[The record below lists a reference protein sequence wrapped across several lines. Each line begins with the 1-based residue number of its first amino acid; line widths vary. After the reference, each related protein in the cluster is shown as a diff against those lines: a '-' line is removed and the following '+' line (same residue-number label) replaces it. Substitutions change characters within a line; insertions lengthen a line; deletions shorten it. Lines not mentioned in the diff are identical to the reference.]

1 MYVAL
6 KESGSGGDK
15 NGIKS
20 AFCDAENPQTNLI
33 FDDKI

>member
-20 AFCDAENPQTNLI
+20 AFYDAEKTQTNLI
-33 FDDKI
+33 FNGKI